1 MNSSVWMTVRR
12 SVSTACM
19 LVSMVVSVGAEA
31 QVYPAKSIRFILPSP
46 AGSPADNI
54 ARPLAQSLSELLGQP
69 VVIDSRAGANGNI
82 GAELLAKSAP
92 DGHTL
97 LQVSTAFT
105 ISAATYAKLPF
116 DPIKDFAP
124 VGLIAKSGIVFVV
137 RPDLPA
143 KTVKELIA
151 LSRQMP
157 GKLTFAS
164 SGNGS
169 SVHLAGELLNTVAGI
184 DMLHVSFKG
193 VVQALID
200 VVGGRVDMMF
210 IGVSGALPHI
220 KTGRLRALALA
231 SSARA
236 QNLPGVPTMAE
247 AGLPGFEVPSNFG
260 ILARAG
266 TPRNVIA
273 KLNSTL
279 VEILQTQDTRTRFA
293 AVGVEPVTNT
303 PEEYAQYIRS
313 EIDKWGKVA
322 KAARLEPL

>member
-1 MNSSVWMTVRR
+1 
-12 SVSTACM
+12 
-19 LVSMVVSVGAEA
+19 
-31 QVYPAKSIRFILPSP
+31 
-46 AGSPADNI
+46 
-54 ARPLAQSLSELLGQP
+54 
-69 VVIDSRAGANGNI
+69 
-82 GAELLAKSAP
+82 
-92 DGHTL
+92 
-97 LQVSTAFT
+97 
-105 ISAATYAKLPF
+105 
-116 DPIKDFAP
+116 
-124 VGLIAKSGIVFVV
+124 
-137 RPDLPA
+137 
-143 KTVKELIA
+143 
-151 LSRQMP
+151 
-157 GKLTFAS
+157 
-164 SGNGS
+164 
-169 SVHLAGELLNTVAGI
+169 
-184 DMLHVSFKG
+184 
-193 VVQALID
+193 
-200 VVGGRVDMMF
+200 MMF